1 MPEDK
6 IGMSKHPNRRE
17 FLKNSL
23 IISAAVTSAL
33 SLEEKAL
40 LAQTTKKSIAQ
51 LKKSSVDGLPMGKIG
66 NVKISRL
73 ICGGNLINGYAHSRD
88 LMYVSSLL
96 EHYFTDEKIIETFQI
111 AEKNG
116 INTIIAHV
124 GTKNTVR
131 VLNKYWKQTG
141 GKIQWLAQAD
151 VMEENPIGYIKK
163 AIDNGAVGVFITGN
177 CGDTLVR
184 DGRIDLIDKVISFI
198 KKKKLIAGVA
208 AHNVE
213 TPMAC
218 EQAGIEVDFYMKTL
232 HSTNYW
238 SSRRPDQH
246 LDVIDNYSVDNY
258 WDKNPEE
265 TIEFMKT
272 VKRPW
277 IAYKV
282 LAAGA
287 IHPRDGFRYAFENG
301 ADFIAAGMFDFQ
313 IREDVI
319 IAKNILSRKIN
330 RGRLWRG

>member
-1 MPEDK
+1 
-6 IGMSKHPNRRE
+6 MSKRPNRRE

-23 IISAAVTSAL
+23 AISAAVTSAL

-40 LAQTTKKSIAQ
+40 LAQTTKKSITQ
-51 LKKSSVDGLPMGKIG
+51 VTKSSVDGLPMGKIG

-96 EHYFTDEKIIETFQI
+96 KHYFTNEKIIETFQI
-111 AEKNG
+111 AEKHG
-116 INTIIAHV
+116 INTVIAHV
-124 GTKNTVR
+124 GTKNTIG

-151 VMEENPIGYIKK
+151 VIEENPTGYVKK
-163 AIDNGAVGVFITGN
+163 ALDNGAVGVFITGN
-177 CGDTLVR
+177 SGDTLVR

-198 KKKKLIAGVA
+198 KKRGLIAGVA
-208 AHNVE
+208 SHNLR
-213 TPMAC
+213 TPMEC
-218 EQAGIEVDFYMKTL
+218 EEAGIEPDFYMKTL

-246 LDVIDNYSVDNY
+246 LDVIDNYRADNY
-258 WDKNPEE
+258 WDKDPEK

-287 IHPRDGFRYAFENG
+287 IGPRDGFKYAFENG

-313 IREDVI
+313 IKEDVI
-319 IAKNILSRKIN
+319 IAKNMLSRKIN
-330 RGRLWRG
+330 RDRPWRG